1 MITRQNLLISL
12 AALLMISLFI
22 PYLPQDGEQWLT
34 TLLCALLV
42 AVFLVLIRGC
52 RRFIMD

>member
-22 PYLPQDGEQWLT
+22 AELPQDGEQWLT
-34 TLLCALLV
+34 ILLCVLLV
-42 AVFLVLIRGC
+42 AVFLVLARGC